1 MRTALSIAFLALFAS
16 CGPRSGEAPEAAT
29 ADSTAATPAKEV
41 NVYSHRHYETDKK
54 LFALFTER
62 TGIAVKV
69 ILADD
74 DQVLTRMEQEGANGP
89 CDVLITSDAGRLGLA
104 RMRGLLQPVTSA
116 VLSANVPAHLRD
128 PEGHW
133 FGLTMRARVFAYDK
147 TKVDP
152 ARLRTYDDLM
162 LPRWRGKVLVRP
174 SESTYN
180 QSLLAAMIANTGEE
194 HALAWAM
201 GVTMNMARPP
211 KGNDT
216 DQLLAIGEGLGEVAI
231 SNSYYIARLMRSDDP
246 AKQKAKSV
254 IGVVYPD
261 MNGHGTHVNI
271 SGAGVAKHA
280 KNRDHAIQLIEFL
293 SGDEAQALFAEG
305 NNEFPVKP
313 GVPLAGVLQ
322 QFGPFTPDTLDLSLL
337 AKNNA
342 QAVKLFDLAGW
353 H

>member
-1 MRTALSIAFLALFAS
+1 MRTFPIAALAALLAS
-16 CGPRSGEAPEAAT
+16 CGTRSEGPAADTVAPA
-29 ADSTAATPAKEV
+29 PVRVV

-54 LFALFTER
+54 LFALFTRR
-62 TGIAVKV
+62 TGIEVNV

-74 DQVLTRMEQEGANGP
+74 DQVLTRMEQEGANSP
-89 CDVLITSDAGRLGLA
+89 CDVLLTSDAGRLGLA
-104 RMRGLLQPVTSA
+104 RQRGLLQPLASE
-116 VLSANVPAHLRD
+116 VLTANIPSHLRD
-128 PEGHW
+128 PEGYW
-133 FGLTMRARVFAYDK
+133 FGLTMRARVFAYDRN
-147 TKVDP
+147 KVDP
-152 ARLRTYDDLM
+152 STIRTYDDLM
-162 LPRWRGKVLVRP
+162 SPRWRGKLLVRP

-180 QSLLAAMIANTGEE
+180 QSLLAAMIANTGEQ

-201 GVTMNMARPP
+201 GVTRNMARPP

-246 AKQKAKSV
+246 AKLKAKNA
-254 IGVVYPD
+254 IGVVFPD

-280 KNRDHAIQLIEFL
+280 KNREHAIQLIEFL
-293 SGDEAQALFAEG
+293 SGDVAQALFAEG

-313 GVPLAGVLQ
+313 GTPLAGVLQ
-322 QFGPFTPDTLDLSLL
+322 QFGTFTPDTLDLRML
-337 AKNNA
+337 AKYNA